1 MFKLGD
7 ITVNRKLMLLL
18 SLALVGFIALLL
30 ISANALQRNLMSERE
45 ARLNAVLGQAMS
57 QIQFL
62 ASTLPAEQAQQEA
75 RKLLTNMRFDGN
87 NYLFVIDEN
96 RTMLVHPIRP
106 ELVGQKMGEGG
117 AATAG
122 QFWFQMVDIAKGGK
136 QGTLQYVWVGSSGET
151 ADKLSMVSGYQPWGW
166 ILGSGMLLQDIQQ
179 TIWAQYMKMGTATA
193 IVILLMGLLGWRITH
208 SIVSPLNQINQA
220 MQRVAKGDLVVSIPV
235 QGKDELG
242 VVARCTNQGLDA
254 IRHALLEASLG
265 ARNVADAALR
275 IATSAEQTNQAVT
288 SQRDQ
293 LAQLATAMNQ
303 MSATISDVAGHADNT
318 ARDTQAATGEAGLGN
333 RDVHASVNGIQA
345 LATEVEQATQQ
356 VNQLKE
362 GVMQIGEVTA
372 VISAISEQTNLLA
385 LNAAIEAARAG
396 EQGRGFAVVADE
408 VRQLASRTRQ
418 STEEIQS
425 TIAQLQQR
433 AVTAASAM
441 DASRKLAESSVNQS
455 QQAGQDL
462 TLIVNHIQHVS
473 DMATQ
478 IATAAEQQSM
488 VAEDMNR
495 NVSGINDS
503 ALEMSQSASQ
513 LAQESELLASLSRS
527 LDERLAVF
535 KLGSPIDQQLE
546 QRLAPLHQQSHQAE
560 RPRAR
565 H

>member
-7 ITVNRKLMLLL
+7 ITVSRKLILLL
-18 SLALVGFIALLL
+18 ALAFVGFVSLLL

-45 ARLNAVLGQAMS
+45 ARLNAVLEQAMS

-75 RKLLTNMRFDGN
+75 RKLLTNTRFDGN

-96 RTMLVHPIRP
+96 RTMVVHPIRP

-122 QFWFQMVDIAKGGK
+122 QFWYQMVDIAKGGK
-136 QGTLQYVWVGSSGET
+136 QGTLQYVWVGPSGET

-193 IVILLMGLLGWRITH
+193 TAIVILLMGLLGWRITH
-208 SIVSPLNQINQA
+208 SIVSPLSQINHA

-242 VVARCTNQGLDA
+242 VVARCTNQSLDA
-254 IRHALLEASLG
+254 IRHALLEASQG

-275 IATSAEQTNQAVT
+275 IAASAEQTNQAVT

-293 LAQLATAMNQ
+293 LAQLATAMNE
-303 MSATISDVAGHADNT
+303 MSATISDVAGHAENT
-318 ARDTQAATGEAGLGN
+318 ARDTQEATGEAGLGN
-333 RDVHASVNGIQA
+333 RDVHASVHGIKA

-362 GVMQIGEVTA
+362 GVMQISEVTA

-433 AVTAASAM
+433 AVTAANAM
-441 DASRKLAESSVNQS
+441 DTSRKLAESSVNQS

-513 LAQESELLASLSRS
+513 LAQESELLAGLSRS

-535 KLGSPIDQQLE
+535 KLGKESAAAPMMAPQSPPSGE
-546 QRLAPLHQQSHQAE
+546 QH
-560 RPRAR
+560 AR

>member
-7 ITVNRKLMLLL
+7 IAVSRKLMLLL

-30 ISANALQRNLMSERE
+30 ISASALHRNLMSERE
-45 ARLNAVLGQAMS
+45 ARLQAVLDLAMS
-57 QIQFL
+57 RIQSL
-62 ASTLPAEQAQQEA
+62 ATTLPAAQAQAEA
-75 RKLLTNMRFDGN
+75 KAMLNSMRFDGD
-87 NYLFVIDEN
+87 NYLFVLDET
-96 RTMLVHPIRP
+96 RHVVVHPVKP
-106 ELVGQKMGEGG
+106 ELVGQQMGQSGTE
-117 AATAG
+117 TAG
-122 QFWFQMVDIAKGGK
+122 DHWQRMVELGKGG
-136 QGTLQYVWVGSSGET
+136 QHGRLEYQWIGPSGD
-151 ADKLSMVSGYQPWGW
+151 AAQKMSLVAGYQPWGW
-166 ILGSGMLLQDIQQ
+166 ILGSGVLLQDIQA
-179 TIWAQYMKMGTATA
+179 TIWSQYQLMGGAT
-193 IVILLMGLLGWRITH
+193 LLMGLLGFAISR
-208 SIVSPLNQINQA
+208 SIVTPLAEIKRA
-220 MQRVAKGDLVVSIPV
+220 MQQVAAGDLVISIPV
-235 QGKDELG
+235 HGKDEMG
-242 VVARCTNQGLDA
+242 VVAACTNQGLDA
-254 IRHALLEASLG
+254 IRHALLEASQG

-275 IATSAEQTNQAVT
+275 IASSAEETNQAVN

-293 LAQLATAMNQ
+293 LSQLATAMNE
-303 MSATISDVAGHADNT
+303 MSATIADVAGHAENT
-318 ARDTQAATGEAGLGN
+318 ARDTQEATSEAGLGN

-362 GVMQIGEVTA
+362 GVMQISEVTA

-441 DASRKLAESSVNQS
+441 DASRKLAESSVSQS
-455 QQAGQDL
+455 EKAGQDL
-462 TLIVNHIQHVS
+462 SLIVNHIQHVS
-473 DMATQ
+473 DMAIQ
-478 IATAAEQQSM
+478 IATAAEQQSV

-503 ALEMSQSASQ
+503 AQEMSQSATY
-513 LAQESELLASLSRS
+513 LAKESELLADLSRS

-535 KLGSPIDQQLE
+535 KLGTAIDQTLA

>member
-1 MFKLGD
+1 MFKLCD
-7 ITVNRKLMLLL
+7 IAVSRKLALLL
-18 SLALVGFIALLL
+18 TLACIGFLSLLL
-30 ISANALQRNLMSERE
+30 ISVNALQRNLMSERE
-45 ARLNAVLGQAMS
+45 ARLNAVLSQAMS

-62 ASTLPAEQAQQEA
+62 ATTLPTEQAQQEA
-75 RKLLTNMRFDGN
+75 RKLLTSMRFDGN

-96 RTMLVHPIRP
+96 RHMLVHPIRP
-106 ELVGQKMGEGG
+106 ELVGQTMGEGTG
-117 AATAG
+117 ATAG

-136 QGTLQYVWVGSSGET
+136 QGTLQYVWTGPSGET

-166 ILGSGMLLQDIQQ
+166 ILGSGMLQDIEQ
-179 TIWAQYMKMGTATA
+179 TIWAQYLKMGSATA
-193 IVILLMGLLGWRITH
+193 MVVLLMGLLGWRITR
-208 SIVSPLNQINQA
+208 SIVTPLNQINHA
-220 MQRVAKGDLVVSIPV
+220 MQQVAKGDLVVTIPV
-235 QGKDELG
+235 TGKDELG
-242 VVARCTNQGLDA
+242 MVAHCTNLSLDA
-254 IRHALLEASLG
+254 IRHALQEASQG

-275 IATSAEQTNQAVT
+275 IAASAEQTNQAVT

-293 LAQLATAMNQ
+293 LAQLATAMNE
-303 MSATISDVAGHADNT
+303 MSATISDVAGHAENT
-318 ARDTQAATGEAGLGN
+318 ARDTQEAHSEAGLGN
-333 RDVHASVNGIQA
+333 RDAHASVNGIQA
-345 LATEVEQATQQ
+345 LATEVDQANQQ
-356 VNQLKE
+356 VTQLKE
-362 GVMQIGEVTA
+362 DVMQISEVTA

-418 STEEIQS
+418 STEEIQN

-433 AVTAASAM
+433 AIAAANAM
-441 DASRKLAESSVNQS
+441 ETSRKLAEESVNQS
-455 QQAGQDL
+455 RQAGQDL

-513 LAQESELLASLSRS
+513 LAEESELLAGLSRS

-535 KLGSPIDQQLE
+535 KLGKASAV
-546 QRLAPLHQQSHQAE
+546 APLLPTASRIVNDA
-560 RPRAR
+560 RPR